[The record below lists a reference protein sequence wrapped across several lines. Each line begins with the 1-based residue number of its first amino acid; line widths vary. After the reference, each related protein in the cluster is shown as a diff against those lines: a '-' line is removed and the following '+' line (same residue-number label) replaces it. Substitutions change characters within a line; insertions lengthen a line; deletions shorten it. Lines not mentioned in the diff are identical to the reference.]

1 MAMDLARMAGMEDW
15 AKISKEA
22 RRAVRAR
29 AEGLPTW

>member
-1 MAMDLARMAGMEDW
+1 MAMDLARMADMEVR
-15 AKISKEA
+15 AKISSEA